1 MVRKIKCECSER
13 YETKIDTWKLFEEI
27 KKYFEEEVLL
37 GTYEDIP
44 VTKPYYVGHSDL
56 QTLEWYADK
65 WYKCKNCGCLWEFV
79 YPDFPANGF
88 VRKFPD
94 GVYSKRNY

>member
-1 MVRKIKCECSER
+1 MCECSER

-27 KKYFEEEVLL
+27 KSYFEEQVSL
-37 GTYEDIP
+37 GVYEDIS
-44 VTKPYYVGHSDL
+44 VTEPYYVGQSDA
-56 QTLEWYADK
+56 QTIKWYADK
-65 WYKCKNCGCLWEFV
+65 WYRCKICGCLWEFV

-94 GVYSKRNY
+94 GVYRERGY